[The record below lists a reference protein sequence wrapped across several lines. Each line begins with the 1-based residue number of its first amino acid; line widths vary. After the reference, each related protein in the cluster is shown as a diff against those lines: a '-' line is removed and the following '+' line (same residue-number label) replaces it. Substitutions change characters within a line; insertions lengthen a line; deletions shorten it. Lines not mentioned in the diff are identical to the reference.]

1 MIMSFAY
8 QSAARAYA
16 NVCLETDVSSVEPA
30 HLIVMLYNG
39 ALLSIARARQ
49 HMAAKDIQRKGEA
62 VSKAVQII
70 DEGLKASLE
79 VRRGGDLARQ
89 LWQLYEYMCR
99 RLLLASLHNDPAGF
113 DEVTKLLSDLKDAW
127 SRLDLEGARVS
138 TDNIVPLTHRNEQR

>member
-1 MIMSFAY
+1 MIYSN

-16 NVCLETDVSSVEPA
+16 SVGLETDVASVEPA
-30 HLIVMLYNG
+30 QLIVMLYDG

-49 HMAAKDIQRKGEA
+49 HMTERNIQKKA
-62 VSKAVQII
+62 SSISKAVQII

-99 RLLLASLHNDPAGF
+99 RLLLASVNNDVSGL
-113 DEVTKLLSDLKDAW
+113 DEVTRLLTDLKDAW
-127 SRLDLEGARVS
+127 SQLAPAAVPVLGGNV
-138 TDNIVPLTHRNEQR
+138 VPLQSRFDKR